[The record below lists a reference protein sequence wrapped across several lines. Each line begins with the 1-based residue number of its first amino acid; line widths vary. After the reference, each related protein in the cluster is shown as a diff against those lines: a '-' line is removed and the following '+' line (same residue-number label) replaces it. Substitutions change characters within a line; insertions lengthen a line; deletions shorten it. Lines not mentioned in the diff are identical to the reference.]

1 LVESLGPTADL
12 QVMSPGLNYVYTIS
26 AEAGIESNPF
36 KRVE

>member
-1 LVESLGPTADL
+1 
-12 QVMSPGLNYVYTIS
+12 MSPGLNYVYTMS